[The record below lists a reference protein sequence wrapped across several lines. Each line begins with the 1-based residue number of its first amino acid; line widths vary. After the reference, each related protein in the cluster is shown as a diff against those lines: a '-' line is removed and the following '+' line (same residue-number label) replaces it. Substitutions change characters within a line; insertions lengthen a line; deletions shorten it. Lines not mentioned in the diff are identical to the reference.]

1 MTPSRGS
8 TLLLAL
14 ATASILVQC
23 GKTGSVQSAAG
34 PTPAAAPSAPPA
46 AATARYRTVTVV
58 DREGIGLEA
67 FRLLAPAD
75 WQAEGGVR
83 WVLDNPLQPAIVDFR
98 VRNPQGREEV
108 QVFPNQAC
116 FWSNN
121 PTVMSLHPP
130 GRKYFGCEVRKPVT
144 AAEALRTVVIPR
156 FRGDVSGLKVVS
168 GEEMPD
174 VAKQVA
180 AASPAFNHPASAAKV
195 RVEYTGGGAAMEE
208 EIYAVVEGFSYPV
221 QTMAGP
227 VTHTNWFVDYIV
239 SFKAEKGRLDNQA
252 KAFQSIVRSFK
263 VNPKWFNAYGQIVE
277 ALIRQKTQQ
286 IKATGEVG
294 RMAARTSSEIS
305 DQRMKDWQARQAVN
319 DRVVDDFCR
328 GIRGVDLYRN
338 PYEDKPVE
346 LPSGYGNAWV
356 SRGGEYILTESP
368 SFNPNV
374 GSNVEW
380 TRIEP
385 TR

>member
-1 MTPSRGS
+1 MAGSRS
-8 TLLLAL
+8 SFLLLVL
-14 ATASILVQC
+14 ATGSIGVQC
-23 GKTGSVQSAAG
+23 GKTGSAPSAAG
-34 PTPAAAPSAPPA
+34 PEAAPPSAGS
-46 AATARYRTVTVV
+46 TARYKTVTVV
-58 DREGIGLEA
+58 DKEGIGLEA

-83 WVLDNPLQPAIVDFR
+83 WVLDNPLQPAVVDFR
-98 VRNPQGREEV
+98 VRAPQGREEV

-144 AAEALRTVVIPR
+144 AAEALRSVVLPR

-174 VAKQVA
+174 LAKHVA
-180 AASPAFNHPASAAKV
+180 AAMPGFNHPASAARV
-195 RVEYTGGGAAMEE
+195 RVEYTRDGTAMEE
-208 EIYAVVEGFSYPV
+208 ELYAAVEGFSYPV

-227 VTHTNWFVDYIV
+227 VTHTNWFVDSIV
-239 SFKAEKGRLDNQA
+239 SFKAEKGRLDGQA
-252 KAFQSIVRSFK
+252 KTFQSIVRSFK
-263 VNPKWFNAYGQIVE
+263 VNPKWFNAYGQIVD

-286 IKATGEVG
+286 IRAIGEVG

-305 DQRMKDWQARQAVN
+305 EQRMKDWSARQSVN
-319 DRVVDDFCR
+319 DRIVDDFCR
-328 GIRGVDLYRN
+328 GIRGVELYRN

-374 GSNVEW
+374 GLNGDW